1 MTNSVKCGSIIIYSE
16 PRFEKLGVGEG
27 NMGKAEKREKDI
39 LALLRVSGSVSVS
52 EAMSLLD
59 VSESTVRRLFAK
71 LEAAIKKIFDL
82 IADIFNAINQNKD
95 GEETA

>member
-1 MTNSVKCGSIIIYSE
+1 
-16 PRFEKLGVGEG
+16 
-27 NMGKAEKREKDI
+27 MGKAEKREKDI

-71 LEAAIKKIFDL
+71 LEAEGLATRAYRGIRMNTVSGTRESYSFEKSEL
-82 IADIFNAINQNKD
+82 RRS
-95 GEETA
+95 EEK